1 MFVVLLFFGLCLS
14 LMVYLL
20 HKIKA
25 SKGDCSAP
33 TGKQLVE
40 DSCRLSVNPA
50 TGLQMVG
57 SCDVAGNSY
66 GSGMTGD

>member
-1 MFVVLLFFGLCLS
+1 MFFVFLFFGLCLS

-20 HKIKA
+20 RKIKA
-25 SKGDCSAP
+25 AKRDCSEP
-33 TGKQLVE
+33 TGEQLD

-57 SCDVAGNSY
+57 SCDISGNSY